1 MREPRDYEA
10 PLCAEVGGDHWFPD
24 KDVPESLG
32 QGNIRIAKSICGKC
46 RHRVE
51 CAEWGLHNERFGIW
65 GGVTELE
72 RRYLRK
78 QLNIIIK
85 EGKSA

>member
-46 RHRVE
+46 RHRIE
-51 CAEWGLHNERFGIW
+51 CAEWGLQHERFGIW